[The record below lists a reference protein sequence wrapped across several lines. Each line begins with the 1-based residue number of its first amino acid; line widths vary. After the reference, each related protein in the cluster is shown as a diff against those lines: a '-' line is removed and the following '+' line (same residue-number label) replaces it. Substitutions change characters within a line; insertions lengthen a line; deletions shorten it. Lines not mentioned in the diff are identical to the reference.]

1 MPRDRLG
8 IPSAS
13 AAVVVAVLVALPA
26 HAGTCN
32 SSTACPTTTTVAVT
46 APGGLTIS
54 VPASPVSLGSSAPG
68 TQISRQLGSTTVTD
82 QRAQLT
88 ATWTA
93 SVSGTNFTSGA
104 NTVPNTAVLYWSGSA
119 TATTGNGTF
128 VPGQANAAAAQ
139 SLNVSRTAFSKTT
152 GAGDNS
158 ATWKPTIVVNIPGG
172 AAMGTY
178 SGTVSQSVV

>member
-13 AAVVVAVLVALPA
+13 AAVVVAMLVALPS

-46 APGGLTIS
+46 APGGLSIS
-54 VPASPVSLGSSAPG
+54 VPGSPVSLGSGAPG
-68 TQISRQLGSTTVTD
+68 TQISRKLGSTTVTD
-82 QRAQLT
+82 QRAVLT

-93 SVSGTNFTSGA
+93 SVSATNFTSGG
-104 NTVPNTAVLYWSGSA
+104 NTISNSAVLYWSGPA
-119 TATTGNGTF
+119 TATTGTGTF

-152 GAGDNS
+152 GAGANS
-158 ATWKPTIVVNIPGG
+158 ATWNPTIVVNIPALAGS
-172 AAMGTY
+172 GTY
-178 SGTVSQSVV
+178 TGTVSQSVV